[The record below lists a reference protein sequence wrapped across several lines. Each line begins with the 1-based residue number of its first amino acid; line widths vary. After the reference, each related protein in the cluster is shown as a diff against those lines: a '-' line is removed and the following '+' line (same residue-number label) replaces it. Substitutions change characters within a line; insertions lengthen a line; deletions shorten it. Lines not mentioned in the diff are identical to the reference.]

1 MPDSK
6 SNNAAIDAKRDI
18 RISKSLAKLLR
29 HNAKSE
35 GLSIDS
41 DGYVPLSEIISH
53 NYMKTNHATIDDI
66 MRIVETNSK
75 KRFKLKQTGAHSYH
89 ICALQGHSIPSIA
102 YGQSENLAPIV
113 DTWPKF
119 IVHGT
124 YVEKLPLIIES
135 GGLSKMSR
143 NHIHFTFAIP
153 AKFAKYVSNSDDDIG
168 GTVISGIRS
177 SCNCLIVMDVE
188 KLKGSNL
195 PFFQSKNGVIL
206 SPGDQNGFI
215 STDFIEK
222 IIDHKRGDITKSILS
237 GK

>member
-153 AKFAKYVSNSDDDIG
+153 
-168 GTVISGIRS
+168 VISGIRS